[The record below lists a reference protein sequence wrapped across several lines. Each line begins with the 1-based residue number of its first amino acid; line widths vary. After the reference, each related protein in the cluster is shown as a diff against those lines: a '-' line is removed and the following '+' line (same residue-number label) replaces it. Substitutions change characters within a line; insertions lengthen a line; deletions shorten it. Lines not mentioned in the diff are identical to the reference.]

1 MIDILLRNYSI
12 VGFWVVTE
20 YIKGTCVV
28 YELIIE
34 EWYVN
39 PLKLKMAQH
48 CLPINKFTIITLI
61 YQHFYVYFIL
71 QQ

>member
-1 MIDILLRNYSI
+1 MLCQIELVIGISFRNYSI

-20 YIKGTCVV
+20 YVKGLYVV

-39 PLKLKMAQH
+39 PLKLKR
-48 CLPINKFTIITLI
+48 LSI
-61 YQHFYVYFIL
+61 VYL
-71 QQ
+71 STNS

>member
-1 MIDILLRNYSI
+1 MMLCQIELVIGISFRNYSI

-20 YIKGTCVV
+20 YVKGLYVV

-39 PLKLKMAQH
+39 PLKLKR
-48 CLPINKFTIITLI
+48 LSI
-61 YQHFYVYFIL
+61 VYL
-71 QQ
+71 STNS